1 MPDIFPTVLI
11 VATLIAA
18 GLTLVP
24 LVRGRPIGLPLIGVL
39 VLIELGLLALAV
51 LGVLNLARTDRDVAG
66 VTFVAY
72 LVGSLFVLPIAG
84 AWARA
89 ERSRWGSGV
98 LLLACLVLPVLI
110 VRMKQIWAGHGA
122 D

>member
-1 MPDIFPTVLI
+1 MPEILPTALI
-11 VATLIAA
+11 IAMLIAA
-18 GLTLVP
+18 GLTLIP
-24 LVRGRPIGLPLIGVL
+24 LVRDRPVGLPLIGGL
-39 VLIELGLLALAV
+39 VLIELGLLVLTV
-51 LGVLNLARTDRDVAG
+51 LGLLNLARTDRDVAG

-72 LVGSLFVLPIAG
+72 LVGSLLVLPIAG

-98 LLLACLVLPVLI
+98 LLVACLVLPVLI
-110 VRMKQIWAGHGA
+110 VRMNQIWAGHGA